1 MKKFLLL
8 ILALFIIACKNEPE
22 TNNEK
27 NFRKISSF
35 KINVDEPSDLALSF
49 EGDAF
54 WTVSDDNSTI
64 YKLSFEGEILHKIKI
79 KYGDLEGVTVLDK
92 NKLAIAVEEERLIC
106 IINLEGKLLK
116 EFRLHLK
123 GEFNKGIEGLV
134 FNPDNQH
141 FYLVNEKY
149 PAMLIELDKN
159 FDVVLEKE
167 INFVSDLSAITYNK
181 KTGQLWLLS
190 DESKKVAVCD
200 LKGNLIR
207 KIGFDIVQ
215 AEGICLKDDNIFI
228 VSDPKAEIY
237 KLK

>member
-1 MKKFLLL
+1 M
-8 ILALFIIACKNEPE
+8 
-22 TNNEK
+22 
-27 NFRKISSF
+27 
-35 KINVDEPSDLALSF
+35 
-49 EGDAF
+49 
-54 WTVSDDNSTI
+54 
-64 YKLSFEGEILHKIKI
+64 
-79 KYGDLEGVTVLDK
+79 
-92 NKLAIAVEEERLIC
+92 
-106 IINLEGKLLK
+106 
-116 EFRLHLK
+116 
-123 GEFNKGIEGLV
+123 